1 MTEISLGRRKQFMVV
16 ESVPYPSTHKF
27 WPSTN
32 YNQLAGGIE
41 NM

>member
-1 MTEISLGRRKQFMVV
+1 MIVFLSLILLSVV
-16 ESVPYPSTHKF
+16 NPVQSPSTHKF